1 MSKNNSLLL
10 LLFTFLILSCSES
23 DNEIKEE
30 SNQEEKVYLK
40 SIDLGSS
47 AFYNFY
53 YNNENSV
60 DYVELEGTQNDF
72 TKKFYYENGK
82 IKRAEYFDENG
93 NPTGSKEVY
102 VYENNQ
108 IIERQD
114 YLSSGE
120 VDEIY
125 QYTYNENLLE
135 TINYKGFNQTELSPL
150 EKIEYDS
157 EGRIISRENLQSNI
171 ITNYSY
177 DHQKSPFLNFEPNIV
192 LIDDFTGFVN
202 NPISIEKI
210 NGESTEIINQ
220 INLSYE
226 YNILN
231 FPIKRTG
238 NDQNWEYTY
247 Y

>member
-30 SNQEEKVYLK
+30 RNQEEKVYLK
-40 SIDLGSS
+40 SINLGSS

-60 DYVELEGTQNDF
+60 DYIELEGTQNDF

-82 IKRAEYFDENG
+82 IKSAEYFDENG

-125 QYTYNENLLE
+125 QYNYNENLLE

-238 NDQNWEYTY
+238 NDQNWEYIY